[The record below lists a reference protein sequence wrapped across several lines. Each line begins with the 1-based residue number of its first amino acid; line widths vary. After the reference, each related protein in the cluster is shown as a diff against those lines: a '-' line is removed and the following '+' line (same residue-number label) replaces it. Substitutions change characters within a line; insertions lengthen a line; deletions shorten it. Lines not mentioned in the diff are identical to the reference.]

1 MNESEI
7 RQWFNPF
14 GEIEYIELPKDSST
28 GKNKGHAIIY
38 FKKHRDAKHA
48 VKEMDGFNI
57 RDKKLKVSIVTDSG
71 PKNMGNR
78 NDYELE
84 EDGAN
89 QYLHSA

>member
-1 MNESEI
+1 
-7 RQWFNPF
+7 
-14 GEIEYIELPKDSST
+14 
-28 GKNKGHAIIY
+28 
-38 FKKHRDAKHA
+38 
-48 VKEMDGFNI
+48 MDGFPI
-57 RDKKLKVSIVTDSG
+57 RDKKFKVSIVTDSG